1 MVISATGPE
10 HRRRQKEKRH
20 HRRGQLRDYEGVE
33 VQRALNDLC
42 GPVFALDSDRTR
54 AGVGGGNGARAGVGK
69 RPRQR
74 QHVQR
79 AGADG
84 QRRRRR
90 FKRGTVALR
99 EIRRFQNTHEL
110 LIRKA
115 PFGRLLREVCNGI
128 CKERQKDPNY
138 KAKDCPFRFQSTAVL
153 ASQEAAEA
161 GLVTTMDSANLAA
174 IHSKRVTLMPKDMQ
188 LVKRIHESGSGIC
201 NTGFGGL

>member
-10 HRRRQKEKRH
+10 HRRRQNEKRH
-20 HRRGQLRDYEGVE
+20 HRRRQLRDHEGVE

-115 PFGRLLREVCNGI
+115 PFGRLLREVCNGT
-128 CKERQKDPNY
+128 CEERKKD
-138 KAKDCPFRFQSTAVL
+138 PFRFQSTAVL
-153 ASQEAAEA
+153 ASQEATEA

-188 LVKRIHESGSGIC
+188 LVKRIHESGSGIY